1 MELFHIDLTYSIAW
15 LNRMVTITLSKIQ
28 QDMCTKTTLE
38 EHAVY
43 FFASTGGGGG
53 GGRVS
58 PFSINLIHL
67 H

>member
-1 MELFHIDLTYSIAW
+1 MELFHIDLAYSIAW

-43 FFASTGGGGG
+43 FFASRGGE
-53 GGRVS
+53 S
-58 PFSINLIHL
+58 QSIFD
-67 H
+67 